1 MQAQTC
7 GTVLSLGLQMMLWKG
22 VHVPLVLCHISHP
35 LVDGD
40 LSFSM
45 AQVSL
50 VGSCIPPQ
58 HLLGLTGFAIQV
70 LDSTYFGTP

>member
-1 MQAQTC
+1 MQAQTR
-7 GTVLSLGLQMMLWKG
+7 GAVLALGLQMLLWKG
-22 VHVPLVLCHISHP
+22 VHVPLVLSHISQP
-35 LVDGD
+35 LADGD

-45 AQVSL
+45 AQVPL

-58 HLLGLTGFAIQV
+58 ILLGLPGFAIHV